1 MNKPCF
7 CEVCVN
13 SPKRVG
19 YKKYRKWNA
28 AYISRVKKQLKR
40 LRDSGIRKGSLVS
53 EIRDAVSY
61 AVLTAEL
68 CSAEILYTEAR
79 LKKKNKGK
87 DVCQNR

>member
-28 AYISRVKKQLKR
+28 AQTSCMKKRLKR
-40 LRDSGIRKGSLVS
+40 LRDSGIREGSLGS
-53 EIRDAVSY
+53 EIPDEVSY
-61 AVLTAEL
+61 AVLTEEL
-68 CSAEILYTEAR
+68 YSAMILYTEAR